1 MDALKH
7 TKHKRTEF
15 HFVCNLP
22 RWENVRKI
30 PNANVNLP
38 QRTAFK
44 KFSTLLR
51 INKITRP
58 KDFYIDAGENT

>member
-1 MDALKH
+1 MDALKY

-51 INKITRP
+51 INKI
-58 KDFYIDAGENT
+58 KIGGNLII